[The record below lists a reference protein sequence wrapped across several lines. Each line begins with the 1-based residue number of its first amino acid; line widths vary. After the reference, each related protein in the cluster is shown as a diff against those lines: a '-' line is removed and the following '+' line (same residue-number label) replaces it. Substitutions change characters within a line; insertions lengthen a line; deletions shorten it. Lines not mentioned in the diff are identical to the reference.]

1 MSRLLYVF
9 QVCMSHTYPLE
20 CIELCDSV
28 FMHCTNLFGSSRPG
42 GSKSKKWPELD
53 SLFFKFQGPS
63 AASLK
68 ETAQIARKISEKHGG
83 SGFTLARDE
92 KEAEILW
99 ADRKNALYSGLMLVQ
114 GEGEEG
120 GKGWATDDW

>member
-1 MSRLLYVF
+1 MESELL
-9 QVCMSHTYPLE
+9 TLLAE
-20 CIELCDSV
+20 CVELCDSE
-28 FMHCTNLFGSSRPG
+28 FMRATNLYGSSRPG
-42 GSKSKKWPELD
+42 NSKSLKWPELD

-83 SGFTLARDE
+83 SGFTLAKDD
-92 KEAEILW
+92 KQAETLW
-99 ADRKNALYSGLMLVQ
+99 SDRKNALYSSLMLVQ

-120 GKGWATDDW
+120 GKGWSTDVW